1 VKGEGDELLRDGR
14 ILHSLAVGVY
24 RVMVNVTVEELPGCK
39 RALVVEVPPET
50 IHPTVEE
57 VYRKLGRRVSVAGF
71 RRGKVPRE
79 ILEHRF
85 KEEVREEVLQE
96 LIPST
101 YRQALEK
108 SHLAPVGRPTVEE
121 VSFQLGEPL
130 RYKAVVEVK
139 PELEVKEHTGVVVS
153 RKKIEVTDEEV
164 EKQLQALQEQTA
176 EYLPMEGWP
185 ALREDRLIVDAQGLI
200 DGKPRKDLRVENFAL
215 ELGAGQFLPGVDER
229 LVGVRKGEIRE
240 VPVTFPPEHPRK
252 DLRGREV
259 LFRFTVK
266 EIKKK
271 KIPPLDDTFAKTVG
285 ECATLQELRD
295 KIRQEL
301 LKGREREDEQRL
313 KWEVV
318 EKIAAAHPF
327 ELPESLV
334 QAEMEAML
342 QEISRSVG
350 ARPDRFEGDV
360 SFRLKLEEAAR
371 RRVRHTLILEV
382 IARQEKIEATPEE
395 VEAEIQTLATALGQK
410 PEDLRGYL
418 EREGSIARLEANL
431 RERKTLNFLF
441 TQAKILDNYGL
452 ITLP

>member
-1 VKGEGDELLRDGR
+1 
-14 ILHSLAVGVY
+14 
-24 RVMVNVTVEELPGCK
+24 MNVTVEELPGCK

-50 IHPTVEE
+50 IYPTVEE
-57 VYRKLGRRVSVAGF
+57 VYRKLGQRVSVPGF
-71 RRGKVPRE
+71 RRGKVPRDIIE
-79 ILEHRF
+79 RRF

-108 SHLAPVGRPTVEE
+108 SHLAPVGHPTVEE

-139 PELEVKEHTGVVVS
+139 PELEVKEYKGVVVS
-153 RKKIEVTDEEV
+153 RKRIEVTDEEV
-164 EKQLQALQEQTA
+164 EKQLQALQEQAA

-200 DGKPRKDLRVENFAL
+200 DGKPRKDLRVENFTL

-229 LVGVRKGEIRE
+229 LVGVQKGEIRE
-240 VPVTFPPEHPRK
+240 APVTFPPDHLRK
-252 DLRGREV
+252 DLQGRKA

-271 KIPPLDDTFAKTVG
+271 RTPPLDDTFAKTVG
-285 ECATLQELRD
+285 ECATLQELKE

-301 LKGREREDEQRL
+301 LKGREREEEQHL

-327 ELPESLV
+327 EIPESLV
-334 QAEMEAML
+334 QVEMEAML

-350 ARPDRFEGDV
+350 TRPDRFQGDV
-360 SFRLKLEEAAR
+360 SFRLRLEESAR

-382 IARQEKIEATPEE
+382 IARQEGIEATSEE
-395 VEAEIQTLATALGQK
+395 VEAEVQTLAAALNQK
-410 PEDLRGYL
+410 SENLRGYL
-418 EREGSIARLEANL
+418 DREGRMETLKANL

-441 TQAKILDNYGL
+441 TQAKILDNYDL

>member
-1 VKGEGDELLRDGR
+1 
-14 ILHSLAVGVY
+14 
-24 RVMVNVTVEELPGCK
+24 MVNVTVEELPGCK
-39 RALVVEVPPET
+39 RALVVEVPSET
-50 IHPTVEE
+50 VRPTVEE
-57 VYRKLGRRVSVAGF
+57 VYRKLGQRVSVPGF

-85 KEEVREEVLQE
+85 REEVREEVLQE
-96 LIPST
+96 LIPTT

-130 RYKAVVEVK
+130 RYRAVVEVK
-139 PELEVKEHTGVVVS
+139 PQLEVERYKGVVVS
-153 RKKIEVTDEEV
+153 RKKVEVTDEEV
-164 EKQLQALQEQTA
+164 EGQLRALQEQAA

-185 ALREDRLIVDAQGLI
+185 ALREDRLIVDVEGLM
-200 DGKPRKDLRVENFAL
+200 DGKPRKDLQIEDLTL

-229 LVGVRKGEIRE
+229 LVGVQKGETRE
-240 VPVTFPPEHPRK
+240 VSATFPPDHPRK
-252 DLRGREV
+252 DLRGKKV

-271 KIPPLDDTFAKTVG
+271 RTPPLDSIFAKTVG
-285 ECATLQELRD
+285 ECETLQELRE
-295 KIRQEL
+295 KIRQAL
-301 LKGREREDEQRL
+301 LQGKTREEEQRL

-318 EKIAAAHPF
+318 EQIAMAHPF
-327 ELPESLV
+327 EVPESLV

-342 QEISRSVG
+342 HELSH
-350 ARPDRFEGDV
+350 ARPARFPGDV
-360 SFRLKLEEAAR
+360 AFRLKLEESAR
-371 RRVRHTLILEV
+371 RRVRHVLILEAV
-382 IARQEKIEATPEE
+382 ARQEGIEPTPEE
-395 VEAEIQTLATALGQK
+395 VEAEVQTLAATFGRT

-418 EREGSIARLEANL
+418 EREGRMETLTANL

-441 TQAKILDNYGL
+441 TQAKVLDNY

>member
-1 VKGEGDELLRDGR
+1 MGVQLPPLAPDLL
-14 ILHSLAVGVY
+14 IPGV
-24 RVMVNVTVEELPGCK
+24 RMVNVAVEELSGCK

-57 VYRKLGRRVSVAGF
+57 VYRKLGQRVSVPGF

-79 ILEHRF
+79 ILERRF

-96 LIPST
+96 LIPTT

-139 PELEVKEHTGVVVS
+139 PELEVKEYKGVVVS
-153 RKKIEVTDEEV
+153 RKRIEVTDEEV
-164 EKQLQALQEQTA
+164 EKQLRTLQEQVA

-185 ALREDRLIVDAQGLI
+185 ALREDRLIVDVQGLM
-200 DGKPRKDLRVENFAL
+200 DGKLRKDLQLESFTL

-229 LVGVRKGEIRE
+229 LVGVQKGEIRE
-240 VPVTFPPEHPRK
+240 VPVTFPPDHPRK
-252 DLRGREV
+252 DLRGKKA

-271 KIPPLDDTFAKTVG
+271 RTPPLDDTFAKTVG
-285 ECATLQELRD
+285 ECATLHELKER
-295 KIRQEL
+295 IRQEL
-301 LKGREREDEQRL
+301 LKGKAREEEQYL

-327 ELPESLV
+327 EVPESLV

-342 QEISRSVG
+342 HEISH
-350 ARPDRFEGDV
+350 ARPARFQGDV
-360 SFRLKLEEAAR
+360 AFRLKLEEAAR
-371 RRVRHTLILEV
+371 RRVRHALILEV
-382 IARQEKIEATPEE
+382 IARQEEIEATPEE
-395 VEAEIQTLATALGQK
+395 VEAEIQTLAGSLNQK
-410 PEDLRGYL
+410 FEDLRGHL
-418 EREGSIARLEANL
+418 EREGRMETLRANL

-441 TQAKILDNYGL
+441 TQAKILDNYDL
-452 ITLP
+452 ITLPS